1 MLLTLHKM
9 VEFALASANLGTSTG
24 LIAMVVPF
32 TVFVILSLFFFH
44 TTAHRVGA
52 SPLAWLE
59 GLLDRVAKLF
69 QKLTFQASRQQEA

>member
-1 MLLTLHKM
+1 
-9 VEFALASANLGTSTG
+9 
-24 LIAMVVPF
+24 VVPF

-59 GLLDRVAKLF
+59 GLLDSVAKLF